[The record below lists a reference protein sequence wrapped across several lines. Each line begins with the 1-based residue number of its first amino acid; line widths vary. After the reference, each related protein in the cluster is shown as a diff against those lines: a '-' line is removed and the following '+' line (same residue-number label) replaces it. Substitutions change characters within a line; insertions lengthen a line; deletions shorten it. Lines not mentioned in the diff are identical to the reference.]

1 MLKFVLLEKFNLL
14 ELYFQ
19 NRIPFFTLPFTL
31 PTMVFINVNDTRGLL
46 HRVENFSYPEKQAW
60 EWHKAQKVKFT
71 QSKAIYLNL
80 VQNHRRKK
88 GQIYQIQIFC
98 YIHNAKTQIWWKF

>member
-1 MLKFVLLEKFNLL
+1 MYRFGNLVRLIIGSGCYFGFYGFLKFVIQKIQLFKFF
-14 ELYFQ
+14 FQ

-60 EWHKAQKVKFT
+60 EWHKAQKVRL
-71 QSKAIYLNL
+71 QLSIDLNL
-80 VQNHRRKK
+80 H
-88 GQIYQIQIFC
+88 IQ
-98 YIHNAKTQIWWKF
+98 